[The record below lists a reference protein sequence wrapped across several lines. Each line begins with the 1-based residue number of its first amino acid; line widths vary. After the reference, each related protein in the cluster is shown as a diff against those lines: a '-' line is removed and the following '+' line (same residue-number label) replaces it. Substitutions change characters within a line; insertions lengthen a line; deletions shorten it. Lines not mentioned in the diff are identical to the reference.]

1 MRACRAVSTG
11 GDVGAVPVRDPCVAS
26 PPMTVTFTRA
36 DDPARPKGPRW
47 RVTVGAVVVL
57 LLVLAAAAVAVTA
70 FSSGNGST
78 ELVDGDAASSG
89 SPWDDAGAGGA
100 TPAPGP
106 GTGPASGP
114 VFVHVL
120 GQVVTPGLYEVPA
133 GSRLVD
139 VVAAAGGFTAEAD
152 QGGVNLARTVAD
164 GEQVRVPAVG
174 EAPPAPVT
182 GGAVAGGPA
191 SGGGAAGGVVHLGTA
206 TAAELET
213 LPGVGPA
220 TSAAILT
227 WRDENGGF
235 RTVDDLLE
243 VPGIGEKTLEALRP
257 LVAP

>member
-1 MRACRAVSTG
+1 
-11 GDVGAVPVRDPCVAS
+11 
-26 PPMTVTFTRA
+26 MTVTFTRA

-47 RVTVGAVVVL
+47 RVGVGAVVVL
-57 LLVLAAAAVAVTA
+57 LLVLAAVAVAITA
-70 FSSGNGST
+70 FSSGSGST
-78 ELVDGDAASSG
+78 ELVDGDASGAGASSG
-89 SPWDDAGAGGA
+89 SPFGDATAGGSTTDSGSGAG
-100 TPAPGP
+100 PV
-106 GTGPASGP
+106 SGS

-139 VVAAAGGFTAEAD
+139 VVAAAGGFTADAD

-174 EAPPAPVT
+174 EEPPA
-182 GGAVAGGPA
+182 
-191 SGGGAAGGVVHLGTA
+191 SEGGGAAAGGAAPGSGAADGLVHLGTA

-220 TSAAILT
+220 TSAAILA
-227 WRDENGGF
+227 WRDEHGGF

-243 VPGIGEKTLEALRP
+243 VPGIGEKTLEKLRP